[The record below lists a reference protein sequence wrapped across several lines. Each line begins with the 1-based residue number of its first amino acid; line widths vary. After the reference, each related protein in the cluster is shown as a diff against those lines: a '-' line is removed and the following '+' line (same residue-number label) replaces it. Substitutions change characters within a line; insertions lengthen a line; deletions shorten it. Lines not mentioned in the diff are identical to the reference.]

1 MNVNFVRRSRCIVN
15 MSNLI
20 EVVDSLE
27 HRINT
32 LLKRYQAI
40 KERNELLEGTIIAL
54 DGENKKLKGVI
65 EDRQKEIN
73 TLKTANALLG
83 SNEYKKETK
92 LKINTLIRE
101 IDACMVSLSE

>member
-1 MNVNFVRRSRCIVN
+1 MLRSICIVD

-27 HRINT
+27 HRIDT
-32 LLKRYQAI
+32 LVKRYQAL
-40 KERNELLEGTIIAL
+40 KERHELLEITIASL
-54 DGENKKLKGVI
+54 DAENKNLKDTLD
-65 EDRQKEIN
+65 ERQKEIN
-73 TLKTANALLG
+73 TLKAANALLG
-83 SNEYKKETK
+83 SNDYKRETK